1 MKYMLLGLISLLQFS
16 IATAQEIAPAPADK
30 AVVIF
35 ARAKALGAAIKF
47 TYFDG
52 EKVIGRFN
60 GPKYLRYECE
70 PGEHLF
76 WAKAENKSFV
86 EANVEAGKIYLIEVI
101 PQMGALR
108 ASLRLE
114 PVQDP
119 STYKLKKI
127 QKLLARKD
135 SESFTAEEL
144 AKVQKKMEKKVLRV
158 GMERYNELKGTETDK
173 IKQLTTEMTVS
184 VEDLTYSKE

>member
-1 MKYMLLGLISLLQFS
+1 MKHLLLGLVCLLQFS
-16 IATAQEIAPAPADK
+16 IMNAQEIEPAPADK

-35 ARAKALGAAIKF
+35 ARAKGLGAAIKF

-60 GPKYLRYECE
+60 GPKCLRYECE
-70 PGEHLF
+70 PGEHLL

-86 EANVEAGKIYLIEVI
+86 EANLEAGKIYLIEVI

-114 PVQDP
+114 PVVDP
-119 STYKLKKI
+119 STHKKMKKI
-127 QKLLARKD
+127 QKLLAKKD
-135 SESFTAEEL
+135 SESFTEAEL
-144 AKVQKKMEKKVLRV
+144 AKVQKKMEKKVLPA
-158 GMERYNELKGTETDK
+158 GMERYEELKGTEK
-173 IKQLTTEMTVS
+173 VKQLTADMAVTPEQLKYV
-184 VEDLTYSKE
+184 KE